1 MHYIILIVNKLID
14 DVTEIKFWEIFVF
27 IMGQSKHVGLNNDI
41 KADLE
46 TLELRI

>member
-27 IMGQSKHVGLNNDI
+27 IMGQSKHDI
-41 KADLE
+41 KAELE
-46 TLELRI
+46 TLEL